1 MSSIVSVQKAPES
14 PLASSAMG
22 HLSQLRTPE
31 AMALDFPWDIT
42 SPDGIIAFFGAK
54 MKDTDADLK
63 KLMYSQEAR
72 NAVIKDAG
80 LLNTLLAKYDGDKM
94 LMPGT
99 PDFAEF
105 QRLSAEISP
114 ALGGS
119 ADENSVRAALDVSLN
134 TGHVSEYFQKDDAAG
149 RAAFVLA
156 HPSATSSP
164 VPGDSKQIVLS
175 AEDAPN
181 GVNASTCKDIG
192 NKLKT
197 IADSYQQSNQMD
209 TIRVQEL
216 VNRISQLTGLASNIV
231 RSFHDAAMG
240 PIGNI
245 K

>member
-1 MSSIVSVQKAPES
+1 MGIENLQKAPHTPIS
-14 PLASSAMG
+14 DAGMAA
-22 HLSQLRTPE
+22 LSHVRTPE

-80 LLNTLLAKYDGDKM
+80 LLNSLLAKYDGDKM

-99 PDFAEF
+99 DDFAEF
-105 QRLSAEISP
+105 QRLSAEICP

-119 ADENSVRAALDVSLN
+119 ADENAVRASLNVSLN
-134 TGHVSEYFQKDDAAG
+134 TGHISQYFQKDDAPGLAKF
-149 RAAFVLA
+149 ALA

-164 VPGDSKQIVLS
+164 VPGDSKQIVMS
-175 AEDAPN
+175 ADDAPN
-181 GVNASTCKDIG
+181 GVSAATCKDIG

-209 TIRVQEL
+209 TIKVQEL